1 MKLRY
6 HPFELKLRH
15 TFTIARGS
23 RDTNQIVFVELEHD
37 GITGYGEAA
46 PAMRYGESTDS
57 VIEFI
62 KKVDLEKISNPF
74 HIERN
79 VRYLESLS
87 QKDYSA
93 RTAIDTAMYDWV
105 GKALDVPLHKLW
117 GLSAEDTPKTS
128 FTIGIDRPDVL
139 KQKIREAEQY
149 PLLKIKLGGENDEEI
164 MKTVRSVTE
173 KVLRVDANEGWKLRE
188 IALEKILWLQSQGVE
203 FIEQPMPADQLLDT
217 AWVRERVSIPLIAD
231 ENVVTMYDVPKLRG
245 AFDGINIKL
254 MKCGGL
260 HNALKMIYTAKSMN
274 MKVMMGCMVESSV
287 AISAA
292 AQLSPLLDYADL
304 DGNLLITN
312 DPFMGV
318 TVREGQI
325 YLQDKP
331 GIGVTSKGDI

>member
-6 HPFELKLRH
+6 HLFELKLRH

-23 RDTNQIVFVELEHD
+23 RDADQIVFVELEHD

-46 PAMRYGESTDS
+46 PAMRYGETTES
-57 VIEFI
+57 VIDFI
-62 KKVDLEKISNPF
+62 KKVNVEKIADPF
-74 HIERN
+74 SIERN
-79 VRYLESLS
+79 VQYLESLS

-93 RTAIDTAMYDWV
+93 RTAIDIAMHDWV
-105 GKALDVPLHKLW
+105 GKAMGVPLHKIL
-117 GLSAEDTPKTS
+117 GLSPDDTPKTS
-128 FTIGIDRPDVL
+128 FTIGIDRPEVL
-139 KQKIREAEQY
+139 KQKIKEAEEY

-164 MKTVRSVTE
+164 MKTVRSVTD
-173 KVLRVDANEGWKLRE
+173 KVLRIDANEGWTTRE
-188 IALEKILWLQSQGVE
+188 LALEKILWLQGEGVE

-217 AWVRERVSIPLIAD
+217 AWVRERVSIPIIAD

-254 MKCGGL
+254 MKCAGL
-260 HNALKMIYTAKSMN
+260 HNALKMIYTAKSMK

-312 DPFMGV
+312 DPFTGV
-318 TVREGQI
+318 KVRDGQI
-325 YLQDKP
+325 LLEDKP
-331 GIGVTSKGDI
+331 GIGVTPKGDM